1 MISVPAM
8 KTGRTGE
15 KTGNQW
21 QYPVACVEQI
31 DADKF

>member
-8 KTGRTGE
+8 E